1 MKVKKE
7 DLLKIISILN
17 KLALIDGELID
28 ITEAF
33 SIKQNTNKKY
43 DIPNSFYV
51 KANNSREKE
60 IVRAW
65 CEENNDIY
73 HYSDWRENADKHFLL
88 IKNGKYVCGR
98 ISEESIKEE
107 GSEFKK
113 ISFEEFEYFV
123 KKSKI
128 KNEKWFVLY
137 SSREEFDEINDNYN
151 NHWGYRV
158 SINEDGYCI
167 DCPGKWVS
175 STSENNS
182 KEGLIKRGYIQI
194 SFKDWKEN
202 YK

>member
-43 DIPNSFYV
+43 NIPNNFYI
-51 KANNSREKE
+51 KATNSREKE

-65 CEENNDIY
+65 CEENNGMY

-88 IKNGKYVCGR
+88 IKNGKYMAGR
-98 ISEESIKEE
+98 PNEESIE
-107 GSEFKK
+107 SEFKK
-113 ISFEEFEYFV
+113 ISFEEFKYFV
-123 KKSKI
+123 KNPKI

-137 SSREEFDEINDNYN
+137 SSREEFNEINDNYN
-151 NHWGYRV
+151 NHWGYRD
-158 SINEDGYCI
+158 SINENGYCI
-167 DCPGKWVS
+167 DCPGKWVTPIS
-175 STSENNS
+175 QENS
-182 KEGLIKRGYIQI
+182 KEDLIKRGYIQI
-194 SFKDWKEN
+194 SFEDWKEN